1 MVRRVKLGVDIP
13 NYGYFGDPRRIAD
26 FARRAEDAGWD
37 GLSLWDHI
45 YIEPGNVVAD
55 PWVAL
60 AAAATVTKR
69 ISLQMLVTPT
79 PRRRPW
85 KLARECVSLDQLSN
99 GRFVFG
105 VGIGNPPG
113 PEFGVFGDPTDDR
126 RRGEMLDESLAIL
139 TGLWSGD
146 TFSHDGDHYRLE
158 EVQFLPTP
166 VQRPRIPIWAAGV
179 WPRKKPFR
187 RAAQWDGVAAIA
199 VDDEGDFRDVTLQDV
214 KDIRAYID
222 AHRQSGEPYDVAI
235 VGGWPAD
242 HAAARDHLDEYAD
255 AGVTWFRTGWAPWQ
269 GIDMEAW
276 IESVYQGPPGR

>member
-1 MVRRVKLGVDIP
+1 MKLGVDIP
-13 NYGYFGDPRRIAD
+13 NFGRFGDPRAIAD
-26 FARRAEDAGWD
+26 FARRVEDAGWD

-45 YIEPGNVVAD
+45 NLRGNAMAD

-60 AAAATVTKR
+60 SAAATVTER

-105 VGIGNPPG
+105 VGIGNPPDS
-113 PEFGVFGDPTDDR
+113 EFAAFGDPTDDR
-126 RRGEMLDESLAIL
+126 RRGDMLDESLDIL
-139 TGLWSGD
+139 TGLWSGEP
-146 TFSHDGDHYRLE
+146 FSYDGEHYRLDD
-158 EVQFLPTP
+158 VQFQPTP
-166 VQRPRIPIWAAGV
+166 IQQPRIPIWVAGV

-187 RAAQWDGVAAIA
+187 RAARWDGVAAIA
-199 VDDEGDFRDVTLQDV
+199 VDERGDFRDVTPQDV

-222 AHRQSGEPYDVAI
+222 EHRLTDEPYEVAM

-242 HAAARDHLDEYAD
+242 PVAAGDHLAEYAA
-255 AGVTWFRTGWAPWQ
+255 AGVTWFRTGWAPWLDFS
-269 GIDMEAW
+269 IEEW
-276 IESVYQGPPGR
+276 IESVLEGPPEF